1 MTVLPSALLIV
12 VSVLLVILV
21 LESIPANGVHR
32 TLDEAKAARER
43 LVKKHLKRLRKEEG
57 AIKLVGGANEYE
69 GMCGESPTT
78 YTRRLK

>member
-1 MTVLPSALLIV
+1 MFLI
-12 VSVLLVILV
+12 V
-21 LESIPANGVHR
+21 LESVQVDGVHR

-69 GMCGESPTT
+69 GT
-78 YTRRLK
+78 Y